1 MREQESVLKQYVDLM
16 FRRVEEEGQDG
27 TQSVDILKWF
37 NVSAFSIVLG
47 RTQHVKSSLNRH

>member
-27 TQSVDILKWF
+27 TQPVDILKWF
-37 NVSAFSIVLG
+37 NVSHLADARKKLS
-47 RTQHVKSSLNRH
+47 HVRYWRILM

>member
-16 FRRVEEEGQDG
+16 FRGVEEEGQDG

-37 NVSAFSIVLG
+37 NVSAFSIVLE
-47 RTQHVKSSLNRH
+47 RAQHANSCLNRH

>member
-37 NVSAFSIVLG
+37 NVSAFNIVLESAQN
-47 RTQHVKSSLNRH
+47 TNSSMNRH